1 MLSPRMITSQLSVS
15 AARVWL
21 IGGTQDSAQLALHL
35 ARSQVP
41 FVVSVT
47 SAQAIALYAQVPAC
61 AVVVERFEVQSLN
74 KFLNAAQIVGILDA
88 THPHAQEISK
98 LAMQVA
104 QQYQLP
110 YLRYERPIVPG
121 IAGSQSVEV
130 QNLQTLVAGQTLLNQ
145 RVLLTIGYQGL
156 GLFQDWQERSTLF
169 VRVLPTV
176 TAIAAA
182 TTAGFSRDRT
192 MALYPPVPADLERA
206 LWQHWQISMVVTKAS
221 GQAGGE
227 EIKRQIA
234 AELGIQLVV
243 IRRPQLTYLN
253 CTDSFT
259 TALQFCQNLF
269 AA

>member
-1 MLSPRMITSQLSVS
+1 MLSPRMITSRLSVS
-15 AARVWL
+15 VARVWL
-21 IGGTQDSAQLALHL
+21 IGGTQDSAQLALLL
-35 ARSQVP
+35 ARCQIP

-47 SAQAIALYAQVPAC
+47 SPQATELYAQVPAC
-61 AVVVERFEVQSLN
+61 AVVVERFEAVSLDR
-74 KFLNAAQIVGILDA
+74 FLHAAHIVGILDA

-98 LAMQVA
+98 LAMQGA
-104 QQYQLP
+104 QQHHLP
-110 YLRYERPIVPG
+110 YLRYERPDVPG
-121 IAGSQSVEV
+121 IEGSQWIEV
-130 QNLQTLVAGQTLLNQ
+130 QDLQTLVAGQMLLNQ
-145 RVLLTIGYQGL
+145 RVLLTLGYQRL
-156 GLFQDWQERSTLF
+156 GLFQAWQEHSTLF

-176 TAIAAA
+176 TAITAA
-182 TTAGFSRDRT
+182 TAAGFSRDRI
-192 MALYPPVPADLERA
+192 MALYPPVPAELERA

-227 EIKRQIA
+227 EIKRQVA
-234 AELGIQLVV
+234 AELGVQLVV